1 MATAIEVAAME
12 AIRAANEFA
21 SSDHSGTK
29 SPTQRPQTAVGPRER
44 LEKAT
49 ATFYRKH
56 HTAADGA
63 ATIAPALTGISPG
76 AASRSCR
83 TIQAWLTGE
92 THAESL
98 RHMQTQVDNDTKALL
113 IKSSNDV
120 ALPFDF
126 SQPDLQLLRD
136 ALKDRTTMYLR
147 DLYQSFRA
155 FRQSIMS
162 NSSLS
167 PQLDAMFQSSHR
179 FHAQADVLAQLF
191 PGHSLDKGR
200 QTEVASLSKHHVML
214 MLTHCDTDGNSSVD
228 MHVFLHLVQTVAA
241 SRETLLSN
249 VFQAIALHAALDNK
263 SANASH
269 PDRVLRI
276 LKLVSMVRDV
286 EALKQS
292 RPDTGPVIAW
302 LQSHTAPTMTR
313 LAWMQFHRVQS
324 DRFDSDADF
333 VLFLDNVWGF
343 LTRRHADID
352 DDAMA
357 HYKSLLARRADVL
370 AASHALCRRGKL
382 CETLANTIAKVDKIN
397 QDLMTRAKTMTTVA
411 LSGHQL
417 HTTSTAVVE
426 KVVQTLAHVTVVT
439 IMPLASTV
447 PEAFVCAGAVELDV
461 SNVGLTA
468 LPTSLGRMVHLHKL
482 LASHNQL
489 TTLPA
494 SAAHLVHLTHV
505 NLSGNKLSVV
515 PAVME
520 HWKDV
525 NEVNLAAN
533 NLVSVPD
540 ILFRHWPKLT
550 SLTLHDNRLAA
561 LPEALGTCCTNLS
574 VLLCHRNCLTSLPST
589 VAQLV
594 KLTVATW
601 HHNHLDNIFQTT
613 DSTKAT
619 SLQRLESVT
628 TFTLAHNRL
637 RHVPAAAAFTSLKVL
652 RVCDLSHND
661 LHDIQDVDFSTLV
674 ACVEVNLR
682 RNRLVHLPSS
692 IFRMANLVHL
702 SVQGNVLVALPQE
715 MATAPSLETVL
726 AHTNHIAKLPTVLNR
741 TLRLLDVSHN
751 RITTI
756 PLTWATSLSH
766 RTHGATGP
774 LVLQTLKLD
783 DNPLENDVQHVV
795 DTQAYT
801 CHAHVALTTAIR
813 KLVDYV
819 QRTTTHRS
827 KADFTTNQR
836 ASTNDRKTYSLRVR
850 KGRGK
855 VATEYVD
862 WAFRDVATRQQQ
874 QNGATVSAVVFRRIL
889 MALGTPWTSLEWH
902 HILHEFQLTG
912 ATTTT
917 DAQVDVER
925 FLKALE
931 GIQSPKAST
940 SFAEG
945 LLMCLLDKAP
955 KSKQHQPPPAP
966 TMSAK
971 TSPPAT
977 ATTAVTMT
985 LEPAIAKVVTQTKS
999 LPRADG
1005 NPNQSRPLTAP
1016 PEGKHQ
1022 VLCPSVALLTTKTDA
1037 AEGPRNKLS
1046 PHDRVRVNQSVVDRQ
1061 RQRLRVLEQQLE
1073 DFLAIQTSS
1082 QRLSAPKKNISE
1094 RPQSA
1099 TVACSFRVY
1108 CMTSR
1113 RRFHIPW
1120 KPHIKSAI
1128 DLKLAIELAEGIPTA
1143 NQILIVSSGSQRVRL
1158 QDDQIVDK
1166 PTSTSSRI
1174 QLVVGESLQ
1183 PTLPREGGS

>member
-1 MATAIEVAAME
+1 MSAFAPTACSGRVALVTGGGSGIGQEIARQLGLHGAKIVIMGRRQTVLQE
-12 AIRAANEFA
+12 AVRVLASDGIDAKFVAGDVRRPEDARAAVDLAVKSYGTLNILVNGAAGNFLSTAENLSTNAFRTVLDIDAVGTFNMSTAAFHALKNNNGVIVNISANLHRHATWYQVHAAAAKAAVDSLTRSLALEWGRFQIRVVGIAPGPTAGTPGMAKLSGGMEDMVSQVVPLGRMGTKAEIGQVVVFVVSSAGAYITGDTILADGGHYLHQDPVRLQRWKQSELQTNLHPRKLHSCAVSSPDA
-21 SSDHSGTK
+21 SYRDHSGTK

-56 HTAADGA
+56 HTAADGT
-63 ATIAPALTGISPG
+63 ATIAPALTGTSPG

-98 RHMQTQVDNDTKALL
+98 RHMQTQVDNDTKALS

-162 NSSLS
+162 NPSLS

-191 PGHSLDKGR
+191 PGHALDKGR
-200 QTEVASLSKHHVML
+200 QTAVASLSKHHVML

-292 RPDTGPVIAW
+292 RPDT
-302 LQSHTAPTMTR
+302 
-313 LAWMQFHRVQS
+313 
-324 DRFDSDADF
+324 
-333 VLFLDNVWGF
+333 
-343 LTRRHADID
+343 
-352 DDAMA
+352 
-357 HYKSLLARRADVL
+357 
-370 AASHALCRRGKL
+370 
-382 CETLANTIAKVDKIN
+382 
-397 QDLMTRAKTMTTVA
+397 
-411 LSGHQL
+411 
-417 HTTSTAVVE
+417 VE
-426 KVVQTLAHVTVVT
+426 RCVT
-439 IMPLASTV
+439 
-447 PEAFVCAGAVELDV
+447 
-461 SNVGLTA
+461 
-468 LPTSLGRMVHLHKL
+468 K
-482 LASHNQL
+482 
-489 TTLPA
+489 
-494 SAAHLVHLTHV
+494 
-505 NLSGNKLSVV
+505 
-515 PAVME
+515 VME

-601 HHNHLDNIFQTT
+601 HHNHLDNIFQSTSTWDGRIFASSLTRSCSAT

-661 LHDIQDVDFSTLV
+661 LHDIQDVDFSTLI

-726 AHTNHIAKLPTVLNR
+726 AHTNHIAKVTLATPTWR
-741 TLRLLDVSHN
+741 H
-751 RITTI
+751 
-756 PLTWATSLSH
+756 
-766 RTHGATGP
+766 
-774 LVLQTLKLD
+774 
-783 DNPLENDVQHVV
+783 
-795 DTQAYT
+795 
-801 CHAHVALTTAIR
+801 
-813 KLVDYV
+813 
-819 QRTTTHRS
+819 
-827 KADFTTNQR
+827 
-836 ASTNDRKTYSLRVR
+836 
-850 KGRGK
+850 
-855 VATEYVD
+855 
-862 WAFRDVATRQQQ
+862 
-874 QNGATVSAVVFRRIL
+874 
-889 MALGTPWTSLEWH
+889 
-902 HILHEFQLTG
+902 
-912 ATTTT
+912 
-917 DAQVDVER
+917 
-925 FLKALE
+925 
-931 GIQSPKAST
+931 
-940 SFAEG
+940 
-945 LLMCLLDKAP
+945 
-955 KSKQHQPPPAP
+955 
-966 TMSAK
+966 
-971 TSPPAT
+971 
-977 ATTAVTMT
+977 
-985 LEPAIAKVVTQTKS
+985 
-999 LPRADG
+999 
-1005 NPNQSRPLTAP
+1005 
-1016 PEGKHQ
+1016 
-1022 VLCPSVALLTTKTDA
+1022 
-1037 AEGPRNKLS
+1037 
-1046 PHDRVRVNQSVVDRQ
+1046 
-1061 RQRLRVLEQQLE
+1061 
-1073 DFLAIQTSS
+1073 
-1082 QRLSAPKKNISE
+1082 
-1094 RPQSA
+1094 
-1099 TVACSFRVY
+1099 
-1108 CMTSR
+1108 
-1113 RRFHIPW
+1113 
-1120 KPHIKSAI
+1120 
-1128 DLKLAIELAEGIPTA
+1128 
-1143 NQILIVSSGSQRVRL
+1143 
-1158 QDDQIVDK
+1158 
-1166 PTSTSSRI
+1166 
-1174 QLVVGESLQ
+1174 
-1183 PTLPREGGS
+1183 